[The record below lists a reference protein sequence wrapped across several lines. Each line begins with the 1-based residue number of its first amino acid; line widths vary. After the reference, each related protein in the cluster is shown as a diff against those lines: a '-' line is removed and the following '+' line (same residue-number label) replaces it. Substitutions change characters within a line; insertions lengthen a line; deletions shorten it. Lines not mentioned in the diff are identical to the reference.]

1 MRYLNKVVFINSAS
15 IAYGEV
21 QIDGN
26 VHFIGT
32 QGVGKSTLLRS
43 ILFFYNADTLKLG
56 ISREKKSFA
65 EYYLPY
71 ANSYIVY
78 EVVKETGPYCI
89 LAFKSQ
95 GKVCFRFIDAGYNK
109 NLLIESD
116 GSVFDTWDK
125 IRAGLDSK
133 RIDFSRKIDRYEE
146 YRDILYGNNEGKKD
160 LKKYA
165 FLESRQYQNIP
176 RTIQNVF
183 LNSKLEAEFIKET
196 IIHSL
201 NDDDIVIKLDTYQ
214 YQLKDFEEQLK
225 DIRQF
230 RQPAVQKQANHVADL
245 YLAIK
250 RQEREKQDLSI
261 QLEQAYELATQQQP
275 RLLKDIEKET
285 DKKQVVQA
293 KLEDIKKR
301 YANKREKLQGE
312 ITLLDDKLKSV
323 KEKKEYY
330 SRIKIDGI
338 VERVNKKHEA
348 EKKAENLQNEK
359 ALLSM
364 QYLETTQKYNALL
377 KELDNQ
383 FLETVNHSKQ
393 QQLSIETALL
403 QQKEALRKQY
413 AGLNE
418 AIKKQHQQKLAEA
431 QLSVDEAGDRLTQAE
446 IKQAEIKHTRWYNQE
461 IIQAKENINLL
472 INQAKSAELTIQ
484 SLKSQA
490 ASIQKQ
496 WDLEGASS
504 NDKKEREQEK
514 FENTLSALQQQISTI
529 NNKLDNTKG
538 SLFEWLNNN
547 KPGWSTTI
555 GKVCDEDVLFMG
567 DLDAKMVKES
577 PSFFGVSINLK
588 EIEKIAKTAD
598 DYEAEKNIIQ
608 KQIEKATAIWN
619 SWKEKWEG
627 DTEKLHKKI
636 AVQLRENKEEAKE
649 QEYNLQQANLKLQ
662 SAKLALTDW
671 TNKAAADK
679 NTALETAGM
688 LIETTAREKR
698 TIKEA
703 AKKIEEE
710 IEKLIKAKDKE
721 RDQRITDISTESDQ
735 VIEQI
740 NTALLECR
748 NENKARIEAVK
759 KQQQDELHAS
769 GADTKRLNIIEQQL
783 GILLSELQFIEK
795 NRDTVAEY
803 KKDKRELLDKAEDF
817 KNNRQAFQQ
826 QLLTEES
833 KYNNQ
838 YRTLQQEINI
848 IAEGVSSLQLL
859 LAIINEDVEEYAT
872 IKQLEWYSSTI
883 VEKFT
888 DTLPNPRRCK
898 ELARLIKEIHYA
910 IIEKV
915 NDVKEVIN
923 KFLSHFTSNNIFKFS
938 ATLIDKKE
946 YLDFADKL
954 QQFIEDNRI
963 AEFERRVNER
973 YASIIKLIGK
983 ETNELTSSEGEIQKI
998 IAKINND
1005 FTQNNTIAVGVIQKI
1020 EMKMDESDNK
1030 VVQVLKLIQQFNSES
1045 GFELGAAN
1053 LFSQNDSETKNKK
1066 AVDLLKQLIKEIQN
1080 LRRDT
1085 ISLSDSFEI
1094 KFRIIE
1100 NKNDTGWV
1108 ERLANVGSEGTDV
1121 LVKAMINIML
1131 LNVFKEGASKRFK
1144 DFKLHCMLDEIGRL
1158 HPVNVRGI
1166 LNFASARNIWL
1177 INGSPTEND
1186 ALAYRHI
1193 YKLEK
1198 DSRSFTRVKRI
1209 LSQHNV
1215 A

>member
-1 MRYLNKVVFINSAS
+1 
-15 IAYGEV
+15 
-21 QIDGN
+21 
-26 VHFIGT
+26 
-32 QGVGKSTLLRS
+32 
-43 ILFFYNADTLKLG
+43 
-56 ISREKKSFA
+56 
-65 EYYLPY
+65 
-71 ANSYIVY
+71 
-78 EVVKETGPYCI
+78 
-89 LAFKSQ
+89 
-95 GKVCFRFIDAGYNK
+95 
-109 NLLIESD
+109 
-116 GSVFDTWDK
+116 
-125 IRAGLDSK
+125 
-133 RIDFSRKIDRYEE
+133 
-146 YRDILYGNNEGKKD
+146 
-160 LKKYA
+160 
-165 FLESRQYQNIP
+165 
-176 RTIQNVF
+176 
-183 LNSKLEAEFIKET
+183 
-196 IIHSL
+196 
-201 NDDDIVIKLDTYQ
+201 
-214 YQLKDFEEQLK
+214 
-225 DIRQF
+225 
-230 RQPAVQKQANHVADL
+230 
-245 YLAIK
+245 
-250 RQEREKQDLSI
+250 
-261 QLEQAYELATQQQP
+261 
-275 RLLKDIEKET
+275 
-285 DKKQVVQA
+285 
-293 KLEDIKKR
+293 
-301 YANKREKLQGE
+301 
-312 ITLLDDKLKSV
+312 
-323 KEKKEYY
+323 
-330 SRIKIDGI
+330 
-338 VERVNKKHEA
+338 
-348 EKKAENLQNEK
+348 
-359 ALLSM
+359 
-364 QYLETTQKYNALL
+364 
-377 KELDNQ
+377 
-383 FLETVNHSKQ
+383 
-393 QQLSIETALL
+393 
-403 QQKEALRKQY
+403 
-413 AGLNE
+413 
-418 AIKKQHQQKLAEA
+418 
-431 QLSVDEAGDRLTQAE
+431 
-446 IKQAEIKHTRWYNQE
+446 
-461 IIQAKENINLL
+461 
-472 INQAKSAELTIQ
+472 
-484 SLKSQA
+484 
-490 ASIQKQ
+490 
-496 WDLEGASS
+496 
-504 NDKKEREQEK
+504 
-514 FENTLSALQQQISTI
+514 
-529 NNKLDNTKG
+529 
-538 SLFEWLNNN
+538 
-547 KPGWSTTI
+547 
-555 GKVCDEDVLFMG
+555 
-567 DLDAKMVKES
+567 
-577 PSFFGVSINLK
+577 
-588 EIEKIAKTAD
+588 
-598 DYEAEKNIIQ
+598 
-608 KQIEKATAIWN
+608 
-619 SWKEKWEG
+619 
-627 DTEKLHKKI
+627 
-636 AVQLRENKEEAKE
+636 
-649 QEYNLQQANLKLQ
+649 
-662 SAKLALTDW
+662 
-671 TNKAAADK
+671 
-679 NTALETAGM
+679 M

-721 RDQRITDISTESDQ
+721 RDQRITDTSTESDQ

-795 NRDTVAEY
+795 NRDAVAEY